1 MPVFIPRSP
10 WPSEFP
16 QVVVHSALR
25 ARNTHPSYASAK
37 SGDAVAAHALV
48 ETLLSQEETERLA
61 HLLAGRQPIL
71 LPITADEVAGFNA
84 IPDAMAQVLALRLG
98 LSGGAGQINQANK
111 VGHTKADGWH
121 RLVTPAIF
129 SGYVI
134 AGADYVLVD
143 DHVGFGGTLANLRG
157 FIEQNGGTV
166 IAMTTLTETREAR
179 QIAVRNQTL
188 NMLYEKHGSELADFW
203 NREFGHELDCLTN
216 IEGEYL
222 CRVESVAAIK
232 TRMAQAAE
240 LACGRGLS
248 PVSLGSGP

>member
-1 MPVFIPRSP
+1 L
-10 WPSEFP
+10 PSGFP
-16 QVVVHSALR
+16 DVVVHSALR
-25 ARNTHPSYASAK
+25 ARNTHPSYAPAK
-37 SGDAVAAHALV
+37 SGDAFAAHALV
-48 ETLLSQEETERLA
+48 EALLSREETERLA

-98 LSGGAGQINQANK
+98 LNGGAGQINQANK

-121 RLVTPAIF
+121 RLVTPAAF
-129 SGYVI
+129 SGDVI

-166 IAMTTLTETREAR
+166 IGMTTLTETRDAR
-179 QIAVRNQTL
+179 QIAIRNQTL

-203 NREFGHELDCLTN
+203 NREFGHGLDCLTN

-222 CRVESVAAIK
+222 CRVESVAVIK

-240 LACGRGLS
+240 LARGRGLS
-248 PVSLGSGP
+248 PVSLDGRP

>member
-1 MPVFIPRSP
+1 MASFGYGG
-10 WPSEFP
+10 
-16 QVVVHSALR
+16 SACR
-25 ARNTHPSYASAK
+25 
-37 SGDAVAAHALV
+37 V
-48 ETLLSQEETERLA
+48 ETLLSQDETERLD

-84 IPDAMAQVLALRLG
+84 IPDAMAQSLALRLG
-98 LSGGAGQINQANK
+98 LSVAAGKILQANK

-121 RLVTPAIF
+121 RLVTPAKFI
-129 SGYVI
+129 GDVI
-134 AGADYVLVD
+134 ARADYILVD
-143 DHVGFGGTLANLRG
+143 DHVGFGGTFANLCG
-157 FIEQNGGTV
+157 FIEHNGGKV
-166 IAMTTLTETREAR
+166 LAMTALTETREAR

-203 NREFGHELDCLTN
+203 NREFGHGLDCLTN

-240 LACGRGLS
+240 LARGRGLS
-248 PVSLGSGP
+248 PVSLGSGL